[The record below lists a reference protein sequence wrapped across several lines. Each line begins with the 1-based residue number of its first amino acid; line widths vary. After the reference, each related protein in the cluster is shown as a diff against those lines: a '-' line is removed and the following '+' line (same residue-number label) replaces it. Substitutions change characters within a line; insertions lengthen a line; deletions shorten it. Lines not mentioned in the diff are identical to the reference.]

1 MSSASSE
8 VVKEYLAL
16 AEDSPDRALL
26 LRRYGRSNVLRLVNA
41 YQEEQ
46 LNREWLESSTMACP
60 WMRGACGESHGLQSC
75 KLSLGKSRK
84 TPNNIFLDDMR

>member
-60 WMRGACGESHGLQSC
+60 GCEVHVEKAMGCNHVSCLSESLER
-75 KLSLGKSRK
+75 L
-84 TPNNIFLDDMR
+84 PIIYF